1 MKHIIMKGTYLGE
14 FEEIVLLTVGI
25 LFDDSYGLAIKDEV
39 EKRSG
44 RKVMLSAIH
53 KTLKRLEAKGFLN
66 TKMGESTPVR
76 GGRRKKL
83 YSLTIYG
90 KSVLSDAHEL
100 RTSMWSSVPAVVWES
115 K

>member
-1 MKHIIMKGTYLGE
+1 MKGTYLGE

-39 EKRSG
+39 EKRSR
-44 RKVMLSAIH
+44 RKVILSAIH

-66 TKMGESTPVR
+66 TRMGESTPVR

-90 KSVLSDAHEL
+90 KSALSDAHEL
-100 RTSMWSSVPAVVWES
+100 RTSMWSAVPSVVWES